1 MNLVKDVMINDSSIC
16 TTLTSVDNIMK
27 MMNDFNRKEIYLVD
41 TLEEKHLLG
50 AVNEKDILK
59 LSEELGVPTSR
70 LNTEQCMTDVTASVG
85 QNASMDECVRVMD
98 YYHLSRIPVVDEE
111 NHCCGVVDFDA
122 MELTTI

>member
-1 MNLVKDVMINDSSIC
+1 MSLVKDVMINDSSLC

-50 AVNEKDILK
+50 AISEKDIIK
-59 LSEELGVPTSR
+59 LADNKGVPASR
-70 LNTEQCMTDVTASVG
+70 LNTEQCMTPVTASVG
-85 QNASMDECVRVMD
+85 QNASMDECLRVMD
-98 YYHLSRIPVVDEE
+98 YYHLSRIPVIDEE

>member
-1 MNLVKDVMINDSSIC
+1 MNLVKDVMINDSSLC

-50 AVNEKDILK
+50 TVNEKDILK

-85 QNASMDECVRVMD
+85 QNVAMEECVRVMD
-98 YYHLSRIPVVDEE
+98 HEHLSR
-111 NHCCGVVDFDA
+111 
-122 MELTTI
+122 